1 MSALT
6 VLQVC
11 GTVILA
17 LAYLLGSDGST
28 TSTVIGVGQLLAGVG
43 MAVGARMEARRRR
56 G

>member
-11 GTVILA
+11 GVGTVILA

-28 TSTVIGVGQLLAGVG
+28 TSTVIGAGSFSQ
-43 MAVGARMEARRRR
+43 A
-56 G
+56 